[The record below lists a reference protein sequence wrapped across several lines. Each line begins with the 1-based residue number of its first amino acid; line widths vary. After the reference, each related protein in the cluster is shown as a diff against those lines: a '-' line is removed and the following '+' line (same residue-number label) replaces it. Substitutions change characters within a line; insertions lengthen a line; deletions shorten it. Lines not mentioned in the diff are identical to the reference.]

1 MDEQTNEETIGRQDV
16 HPDNMTSGRWFGRA
30 DADEREG
37 WEKARTY
44 NCMNVCRTEGTV
56 ERTVQRTNELNYS
69 WTIGRKDVRALGR
82 RYGWANAKRRYRM
95 V

>member
-30 DADEREG
+30 DADG

-44 NCMNVCRTEGTV
+44 NCMNVCRTEGRLNGRYKGRTSLLMDDRKKGRESVRTAVWMGKRKTTV
-56 ERTVQRTNELNYS
+56 
-69 WTIGRKDVRALGR
+69 
-82 RYGWANAKRRYRM
+82 
-95 V
+95 